1 MGDLVASHI
10 CDICRFYFVR
20 KPWVCSRQTGL
31 LLSNHTALCQPWN
44 MLQFCLLQDDWSLK
58 HTTIPKTAAQTL
70 HFSFHSVNFGD
81 QFPSPNLDFSWFFWE
96 ITFSLV
102 SPPFLFVLSQ
112 RETTAAPMNHCH
124 STQGRWR
131 SVEGFR
137 SQTIW
142 NTRGNEN
149 LRTDHPKSDPQTRL
163 EIRRGSGA
171 HFFHSNFI
179 LWVTPQYHLWD
190 AFPKRFC
197 GTTATLL
204 KKTHATTKT
213 QWSVSLRWFRR
224 RLSPWKRI
232 EKLDDM
238 SWLDRCKLC
247 TNFDPFCVWSLI
259 LLNIFVS

>member
-1 MGDLVASHI
+1 MWKKGNANSWVTWSLLIYVTYVGFI
-10 CDICRFYFVR
+10 VR

-58 HTTIPKTAAQTL
+58 HTTIPKTARL
-70 HFSFHSVNFGD
+70 NLVF
-81 QFPSPNLDFSWFFWE
+81 QFPFCKLSGSISKSWFFT
-96 ITFSLV
+96 IVLGNHFLPGFSTF
-102 SPPFLFVLSQ
+102 PFWAF
-112 RETTAAPMNHCH
+112 TAWNH
-124 STQGRWR
+124 R
-131 SVEGFR
+131 SSYESMPLNSRQVAFCRGFR

-149 LRTDHPKSDPQTRL
+149 LGTDHPKSDPQTRP

-197 GTTATLL
+197 GTTATL
-204 KKTHATTKT
+204 
-213 QWSVSLRWFRR
+213 
-224 RLSPWKRI
+224 
-232 EKLDDM
+232 
-238 SWLDRCKLC
+238 
-247 TNFDPFCVWSLI
+247 
-259 LLNIFVS
+259 